1 MRFPRSQ
8 GYDEHRTGPIQDGEV
23 SAEKVP
29 PDPTQNRTSQ
39 VSGKKGRQIVPTSQ
53 VRGGKSLIQIYNPA
67 CRCLTFFGFSLK

>member
-8 GYDEHRTGPIQDGEV
+8 GYDEHRTGPIRDGEV

-29 PDPTQNRTSQ
+29 SDLRKVETSQ

-53 VRGGKSLIQIYNPA
+53 VSGGKSLIQIYNPA
-67 CRCLTFFGFSLK
+67 CRCLTFFGFSVK